1 VDVLKSLLRDARF
14 TTGIVMRKPFSVLLQ
29 VTNRCNM
36 QCSFCDFWPNAAPK
50 KDELTL
56 DDYRRVA
63 KELAETGC
71 YAVSIE
77 GGEPFVRP
85 DLVEIVRAFG
95 KHHVPMLF
103 TNGWYVTRENARALW
118 DAGLVH
124 ADVSIDYPDAL
135 RHDKKR
141 GMIGATERAWRAVDH
156 FRDTAPKGGK
166 QVNVMTVIMDDNHA
180 DLAPLVEKSAAAGV
194 GHHMTLIS
202 VSGYRRGKG
211 VDKLPPASAA
221 DALLALYKKHPH
233 VRYFESYFTTMKS
246 FLDGATSDMPRCDAG
261 HQGFNIDHIGNV
273 APCIERIGESVGNV
287 KESSIKA
294 LLEKLKSKKDVVAGC
309 QDCWTA
315 CRGFQQALGGGG
327 SVAAFR
333 DLATRMRVD

>member
-1 VDVLKSLLRDARF
+1 MSLHSMMRDARF
-14 TTGIVMRKPFSVLLQ
+14 MKAITLRRPFSVLLQ

-36 QCSFCDFWPNAAPK
+36 ECSFCDFWPNAAPK
-50 KDELTL
+50 KEELTVADFQRVADEL
-56 DDYRRVA
+56 A
-63 KELAETGC
+63 KVGC
-71 YAVSIE
+71 CAVSIE
-77 GGEPFVRP
+77 GGEPFTRP

-103 TNGWYVTRENARALW
+103 TNGWYVTKENAKALW

-141 GMIGATERAWRAVDH
+141 GAIGATERAWKAVDI
-156 FRDTAPKGGK
+156 FRETAPKGGR
-166 QVNVMTVIMDDNHA
+166 QVNVMTVLMEDNHQ
-180 DLAPLVEKSAAAGV
+180 DLEPLFEQSKAAGV
-194 GHHMTLIS
+194 GHHVTLIS
-202 VSGYRRGKG
+202 ISGFRRGKG
-211 VDKLPPASAA
+211 VDKMPPASAA
-221 DALLALYKKHPH
+221 DSLHALFKRYDHL
-233 VRYFESYFTTMKS
+233 RYFESYFSQMKS
-246 FLDGATSDMPRCDAG
+246 FLRGGDMPGCTAG
-261 HQGFNIDHIGNV
+261 TQGFNIDHVGNV

-287 KESSIKA
+287 KTESIKA
-294 LLEKLKSKKDVVAGC
+294 LLEKLEGKQEVVSKC

-327 SVAAFR
+327 SIAAFR